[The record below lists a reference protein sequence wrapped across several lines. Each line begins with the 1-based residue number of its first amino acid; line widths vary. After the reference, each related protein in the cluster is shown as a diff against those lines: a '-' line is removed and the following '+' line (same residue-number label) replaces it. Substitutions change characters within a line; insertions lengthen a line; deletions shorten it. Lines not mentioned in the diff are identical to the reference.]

1 MRRGVVRSGG
11 CVVIIIFLIINNIN
25 DGLDMISF

>member
-11 CVVIIIFLIINNIN
+11 GVVIIIFLIININ